1 MIKLP
6 NGISGHFGR
15 NVDIAPVLLSR
26 YEKGEGFIPSEVDI
40 RLSGVRNFKDTP
52 DLVNT
57 YWDTITQSA
66 TKGETVKVILPYET
80 GSRKLTISAYFGIKL
95 FNSEEGK
102 RLVNSGVNLDIDGRW
117 KKYCNWNEG
126 DGVYIRQRNEWFVEE
141 DRALIGLDK
150 DMTEEQAMKCPILL
164 TKLGH
169 PDYVDPK
176 FWMFKGEKN
185 KSIEGVQKL
194 IRDTFEL
201 GKQEYGYDVMMG
213 QYLSDVSEKG
223 VLKEWYVHELG
234 DGAWSNARSDLD
246 GLCGRLAFYSN

>member
-15 NVDIAPVLLSR
+15 NVDIAPVLLAR

-40 RLSGVRNFKDTP
+40 RLSGVRNFKNAP

-66 TKGETVKVILPYET
+66 TKGGTVKVILPYET
-80 GSRKLTISAYFGIKL
+80 GSRKLTIPAYFGIKL

-117 KKYCNWNEG
+117 EKYCNWNEG
-126 DGVYIRQRNEWFVEE
+126 DGVYTRQRNEWFVEE
-141 DRALIGLDK
+141 DGIFIGLDEG
-150 DMTEEQAMKCPILL
+150 MIEEQAGKCPLLL

-169 PDYVDPK
+169 PDYVDSK
-176 FWMFKGEKN
+176 FKRSADEVSEIIGK
-185 KSIEGVQKL
+185 
-194 IRDTFEL
+194 TFEL
-201 GKQEYGYDVMMG
+201 GKQEYGFDSMVG
-213 QYLSDVSEKG
+213 QYLSDVSDKG
-223 VLKEWYVHELG
+223 VLKKWYVHELG
-234 DGAWSNARSDLD
+234 DEAWSNARSDLD
-246 GLCGRLAFYSN
+246 GSYGRLAFYSNQR